1 MTGINVYFNNL
12 FETGAAI
19 LFVVGF
25 LTLLLHKNLI
35 KKIIGLGIMDSS
47 IYLMLTSTG
56 YVYGKVDPIVEDVT
70 EPVSSLV
77 YGNPIPTGLVLTG
90 IVVSVSV
97 TAFMLALTVRLYKIY
112 GTLNLDEILA
122 AAKKGDN

>member
-1 MTGINVYFNNL
+1 MTLLSTCFNDL

-19 LFVVGF
+19 LFVIGF

-35 KKIIGLGIMDSS
+35 KKTIGLGIMDSAV
-47 IYLMLTSTG
+47 YLMLTSTG

-77 YGNPIPTGLVLTG
+77 YGNPVPTGLVLTG

-97 TAFMLALTVRLYKIY
+97 TAFLLALTVRLYKIY

>member
-1 MTGINVYFNNL
+1 MTGINLYFNNL

-19 LFVVGF
+19 LFVIGF

-35 KKIIGLGIMDSS
+35 KKTVGLGIMDSS

-56 YVYGKVDPIVEDVT
+56 FVNGRTAPIADVS
-70 EPVSSLV
+70 EPVSALV
-77 YGNPIPTGLVLTG
+77 YGNPVPTGLVLTG

-97 TAFMLALTVRLYKIY
+97 TAFLLALTVRLYKLY

>member
-1 MTGINVYFNNL
+1 MSGISVYYNNL

-19 LFVVGF
+19 LFVIGL

-35 KKIIGLGIMDSS
+35 KKIVGLGIMDSS

-56 YVYGKVDPIVEDVT
+56 FVNGKVDPIVEDVL
-70 EPVSSLV
+70 EPVSASF
-77 YGNPIPTGLVLTG
+77 YGNPVPTGLVLTG

-97 TAFMLALTVRLYKIY
+97 TAFLLALTVRLYKYY
-112 GTLNLDEILA
+112 GTLDLDEILA
-122 AAKKGDN
+122 SAKKGDN